1 MLVQDIGRG
10 RGGPDP
16 LNGVLKVFLTSG
28 GREKVRLRECFQDL
42 SCSVPPY
49 RGSELELIGGIVL
62 PAMYLG

>member
-1 MLVQDIGRG
+1 MLE
-10 RGGPDP
+10 
-16 LNGVLKVFLTSG
+16 VLLTSG
-28 GREKVRLRECFQDL
+28 GREKVRLRECLQDL